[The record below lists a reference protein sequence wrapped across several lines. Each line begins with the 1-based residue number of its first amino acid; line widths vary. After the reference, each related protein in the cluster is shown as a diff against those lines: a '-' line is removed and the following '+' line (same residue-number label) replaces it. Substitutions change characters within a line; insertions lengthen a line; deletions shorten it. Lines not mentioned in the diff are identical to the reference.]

1 MKFQV
6 GPFTCE
12 LSRDDNGKVRV
23 AWQPE
28 PPKYLN
34 AAERR
39 QYRDGCAAFDLA
51 ERLRKFDEPPPEPGA
66 SPRAARGPPELHG
79 GFRRPARRASPR
91 GRAPANAVVVRTVVL
106 RCPPQAPQDQDRRA
120 VFIASSCAC
129 DAGASGLK
137 IERGGDNETRL

>member
-12 LSRDDNGKVRV
+12 LSRDDNGKVQV

-66 SPRAARGPPELHG
+66 SPRAARGPPS
-79 GFRRPARRASPR
+79 FTAVSAAPR
-91 GRAPANAVVVRTVVL
+91 GELRRVAAPANAAVVRTVVL